1 MMAAKLWNSKTLWI
15 GQRHKD
21 NMNFEF
27 DTEKVVGFI
36 RSGFRIVL
44 WLMIVFSMYF
54 NDWLQVIAAA
64 VILAVL
70 ELEEMNQKLD
80 DQ

>member
-1 MMAAKLWNSKTLWI
+1 
-15 GQRHKD
+15 
-21 NMNFEF
+21 MNFEF
-27 DTEKVVGFI
+27 DTEKVVSVI

-54 NDWLQVIAAA
+54 NEWSQVIAAA

-70 ELEEMNQKLD
+70 ELEEINEKLD
-80 DQ
+80 Q